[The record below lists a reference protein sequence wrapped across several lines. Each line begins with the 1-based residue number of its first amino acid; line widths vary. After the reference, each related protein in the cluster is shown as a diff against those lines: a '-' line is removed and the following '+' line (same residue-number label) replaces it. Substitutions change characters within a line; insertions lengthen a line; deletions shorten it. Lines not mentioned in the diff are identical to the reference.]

1 MLIIDENIDAMKKVL
16 QALLITIMFSFAGV
30 GVNYV
35 VASVSSDTVEVVKE
49 GDKEGDKKKRKSK
62 KSDKCCKGEKAAKC
76 SSEESAAKCSKA
88 TKACCKKGAP
98 KS

>member
-1 MLIIDENIDAMKKVL
+1 MEKVF

-35 VASVSSDTVEVVKE
+35 VASVSSDAMEVVE

-62 KSDKCCKGEKAAKC
+62 KSDKCCKGEKAAQC
-76 SSEESAAKCSKA
+76 SGEKSAAKCTKGE
-88 TKACCKKGAP
+88 KACCKKGAP